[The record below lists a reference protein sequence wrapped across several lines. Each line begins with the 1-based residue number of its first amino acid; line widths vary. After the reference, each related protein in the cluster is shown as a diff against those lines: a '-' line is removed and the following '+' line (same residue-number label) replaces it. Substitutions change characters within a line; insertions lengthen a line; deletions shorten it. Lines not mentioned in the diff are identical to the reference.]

1 MATTPQT
8 DAARQVAAIQRRLE
22 RWELTHLRAL
32 LPITG
37 ALAIMATIF
46 GMQVLDG
53 EANANAARLHVAR
66 AVQIDQQR
74 IERTAQAV
82 CEDSHGPNA
91 AHWWDGPVLVCAA
104 EQRATTVA
112 STGARP

>member
-1 MATTPQT
+1 MT
-8 DAARQVAAIQRRLE
+8 RLPS
-22 RWELTHLRAL
+22 L

-37 ALAIMATIF
+37 AMAIMVTVF
-46 GMQVLDG
+46 GVQVLDG

-66 AVQIDQQR
+66 AVQLDHQR

-82 CEDSHGPNA
+82 CEDSHGPGA

-112 STGARP
+112 SSTTAARAKR